1 MNIRPTDLPAAVTP
15 QERRP
20 LFGLVVECAA
30 HVFRVL
36 SRRRQRRDLRELD
49 DRQLYDVGITR
60 AQVERESRKP
70 FWKS

>member
-1 MNIRPTDLPAAVTP
+1 MNIRPTDLPIAATP

-20 LFGLVVECAA
+20 FGPVMGFAA
-30 HVFRVL
+30 YVFRIV
-36 SRRRQRRDLRELD
+36 SRRQQRRDLRELD

>member
-1 MNIRPTDLPAAVTP
+1 MNIHPTDLPVAATR

-20 LFGLVVECAA
+20 FEGVVGFAEY
-30 HVFRVL
+30 VFHIL
-36 SRRRQRRDLRELD
+36 SRRQQRRDLRELD
-49 DRQLYDVGITR
+49 DRQLHDVGITR

>member
-1 MNIRPTDLPAAVTP
+1 MDFAAYI
-15 QERRP
+15 
-20 LFGLVVECAA
+20 FGI
-30 HVFRVL
+30 L

-60 AQVERESRKP
+60 AQAERESRKP

>member
-1 MNIRPTDLPAAVTP
+1 MNIHPTDLPVAATR

-20 LFGLVVECAA
+20 FGPVIDFAA
-30 HVFRVL
+30 YVFGIL
-36 SRRRQRRDLRELD
+36 SRRRERRDLRELD

-60 AQVERESRKP
+60 AQAERESRKP

>member
-1 MNIRPTDLPAAVTP
+1 MNIHPTDLPVVATR

-20 LFGLVVECAA
+20 FEWVMDFAA
-30 HVFRVL
+30 DVFRIL
-36 SRRRQRRDLRELD
+36 GRRQQRRDLRELD